1 VFGRGERGLVALSCG
16 LGKHDGEQTDVE
28 IKAMKKC
35 DTLLRGTVITMNPGR
50 VAYLDGY
57 VAIEGGRIVAVGQ
70 GKDCDYEAE
79 DTLGGDGHIVIP
91 GLVNVH
97 GHLVQGCI
105 RSMAEGTTFEERL
118 FGFYY
123 PMTGACDEERSYASA
138 LPPVLDLVRRGVTTT
153 ADDHFTHI
161 HKRSID
167 GVLRAVR
174 DSGMRCRMARLILSD
189 PDNAPDGFR
198 ESLDVGLAETERV
211 KAEWENDFT
220 SVTASTIGITYCK
233 PDEFKEIWQWTV
245 DNDRQFDIH
254 APSVLDTKYL
264 SERRGWE
271 GGSFEWMDHEGMLG
285 PNVIAAHAQNLRP
298 GEAKLISDRGA
309 HIALVPDM
317 EQVLGLV
324 DFDSRQFLD
333 AGITC
338 GIGLDGPVVAY
349 GHDLW
354 TALRAFL
361 TAQRMGDQH
370 RKQMGN
376 SREQWTGYETLFG
389 SAELALE
396 LATIGGARAL
406 NMEDKI
412 GSLEVGKDAD
422 IVLIDR
428 RGETQMSPPAA
439 LIPSLVYGNG
449 PSPDAVKRVMVRGKT
464 VVENGEHVSLSR
476 HDAVAASD
484 ELQSTLLEEVGAQ
497 KFVRMRSPYTW
508 VDG

>member
-1 VFGRGERGLVALSCG
+1 
-16 LGKHDGEQTDVE
+16 
-28 IKAMKKC
+28 MKSC
-35 DTLLRGTVITMNPGR
+35 DTLLRGTVISMDANRT
-50 VAYLDGY
+50 AYLDGY
-57 VAIEGGRIVAVGQ
+57 VAVDGGRIVGVGSASECEFE
-70 GKDCDYEAE
+70 GKETA
-79 DTLGGDGHIVIP
+79 GGDGHIVIP

-105 RSMAEGTTFEERL
+105 RGMADGTTFEERL

-123 PMTGACDEERSYASA
+123 PMTGACDEERSYISA
-138 LPPVLDLVRRGVTTT
+138 MPPILDLVRRGVTTT

-167 GVLRAVR
+167 GVLKAVR

-198 ESLDVGLAETERV
+198 EDLDVGLAETERV

-220 SVTASTIGITYCK
+220 TVTASTIGITYCT
-233 PDEFKEIWQWTV
+233 PDEFKEIWQWTM
-245 DNDRQFDIH
+245 DNDRQFDVH
-254 APSVLDTKYL
+254 APSVLDTRYL
-264 SERRGWE
+264 KERRGWE
-271 GGSFEWMDHEGMLG
+271 GGSFEWMDHEGILG
-285 PNVIAAHAQNLRP
+285 PNVIAAHAQTLQP
-298 GEAKLISDRGA
+298 GEADLISQCGA

-324 DFDSRQFLD
+324 EFDSRKFLD
-333 AGITC
+333 AGVTC

-361 TAQRMGDQH
+361 IAQRLGDQH
-370 RKQMGN
+370 RKQM
-376 SREQWTGYETLFG
+376 SDSDEQWTGYEMLFG

-396 LATIGGARAL
+396 LATIGGAKAL
-406 NMEDKI
+406 NMDDKI

-428 RGETQMSPPAA
+428 RGETQLSPPAA
-439 LIPSLVYGNG
+439 LIPNLIYGNG
-449 PSPDAVKRVMVRGKT
+449 PSPDAVARVMVRGKT
-464 VVENGEHVSLSR
+464 LVENGEHVSLDR
-476 HDAVAASD
+476 HDAVRKSD
-484 ELQSTLLEEVGAQ
+484 ALQETLLDEVDAR

>member
-1 VFGRGERGLVALSCG
+1 
-16 LGKHDGEQTDVE
+16 
-28 IKAMKKC
+28 MKTC
-35 DTLLRGTVITMNPGR
+35 DTLLYGTVITMDPQR
-50 VAYLDGY
+50 HAYLDGY
-57 VAIEGGRIVAVGQ
+57 VAVNDGLIVEVGPAS
-70 GKDCDYEAE
+70 DCVYEATE
-79 DTLGGDGHIVIP
+79 TLGGDGHIVIP

-97 GHLVQGCI
+97 AHLVQGCI
-105 RSMAEGTTFEERL
+105 RGMAEGTTFEERL

-123 PMTGACDEERSYASA
+123 PMTGACDEERSYVSA

-153 ADDHFTHI
+153 ADDHFTHA

-189 PDNAPDGFR
+189 PDNAPKGFR
-198 ESLDVGLAETERV
+198 EDLDVGLAETERV
-211 KAEWENDFT
+211 KSEWENEFT
-220 SVTASTIGITYCK
+220 MVTASTIGITYCT
-233 PDEFKEIWQWTV
+233 PDEFKAIWQWTV
-245 DNDRQFDIH
+245 DNDRQFDVH

-264 SERRGWE
+264 AERRGWE
-271 GGSFEWMDHEGMLG
+271 GGSFEWMDHEGILG

-298 GEAKLISDRGA
+298 GEADMIKARGA
-309 HIALVPDM
+309 SIALVPDM

-324 DFDSRQFLD
+324 DFDSRAFLE
-333 AGITC
+333 AGVTC

-370 RKQMGN
+370 RKQMGDTGTK
-376 SREQWTGYETLFG
+376 WTGYEMLFG

-396 LATIGGARAL
+396 LATIGGAKAL
-406 NMEDKI
+406 NMDDKI
-412 GSLEVGKDAD
+412 GSLEAGKDAD

-439 LIPSLVYGNG
+439 LIPNLIYGNG
-449 PSPDAVKRVMVRGKT
+449 PSTDAVARVLVRGKT
-464 VVENGEHVSLSR
+464 IVRDGEHLALDRVEAIKKS
-476 HDAVAASD
+476 DA
-484 ELQSTLLEEVGAQ
+484 LQDQLLDEVGAR

-508 VDG
+508 VGA

>member
-1 VFGRGERGLVALSCG
+1 
-16 LGKHDGEQTDVE
+16 
-28 IKAMKKC
+28 MKTC
-35 DTLLRGTVITMNPGR
+35 DTLLRGTVVTMDADR
-50 VAYLDGY
+50 HAYLEGF
-57 VAIEGGRIVAVGQ
+57 VAVTDGRIAAVGPAA
-70 GKDCDYEAE
+70 GCGYKGTEE
-79 DTLGGDGHIVIP
+79 IGGDGHLIIP

-97 GHLVQGCI
+97 AHLVQGCI

-123 PMTGACDEERSYASA
+123 PMTGACDEERSYISA
-138 LPPVLDLVRRGVTTT
+138 MPPVLDLIRRGVTTT

-167 GVLRAVR
+167 GVLGAVR
-174 DSGMRCRMARLILSD
+174 DAGMRCRMARLILSD
-189 PDNAPDGFR
+189 KDNAPDGFR
-198 ESLDVGLAETERV
+198 EDLETGIAETERV

-220 SVTASTIGITYCK
+220 SVTASTIGITYCA
-233 PDEFKEIWQWTV
+233 PDEFKAIWQWTV

-264 SERRGWE
+264 AERRGWD

-298 GEAKLISDRGA
+298 GEEKLIKDRGA
-309 HIALVPDM
+309 RIALVPDM

-324 DFDSRQFLD
+324 DFDSRKFLD
-333 AGITC
+333 AGVIC

-370 RKQMGN
+370 RKQMGDT
-376 SREQWTGYETLFG
+376 SVTWTGYEMLFG
-389 SAELALE
+389 SAEVALE

-406 NMEDKI
+406 GMDDII

-422 IVLIDR
+422 IVVIDR

-439 LIPSLVYGNG
+439 IIPNLIYGNG
-449 PSPDAVKRVMVRGKT
+449 PSPEAVRRVMVRGKT
-464 VVENGEHVSLSR
+464 LVENGEHVSVDR
-476 HDAVAASD
+476 FDAVRRSDALQD
-484 ELQSTLLEEVGAQ
+484 ELLDEVGAR

-508 VDG
+508 I